1 MTCIA
6 QPHSPALGSAWRTA
20 FAAFGA
26 ALAASVQALLD
37 AQNRARQHRQ
47 LAEMS
52 PELLKD
58 MGLTRGDVETELSRP
73 FSPFR

>member
-6 QPHSPALGSAWRTA
+6 QSHNIALGSAWRAVFTA
-20 FAAFGA
+20 IGT
-26 ALAASVQALLD
+26 ALVASVRALLD
-37 AQNRARQHRQ
+37 AQDRARQHRQ

-58 MGLTRGDVETELSRP
+58 MGLTRSDVEDELSRP